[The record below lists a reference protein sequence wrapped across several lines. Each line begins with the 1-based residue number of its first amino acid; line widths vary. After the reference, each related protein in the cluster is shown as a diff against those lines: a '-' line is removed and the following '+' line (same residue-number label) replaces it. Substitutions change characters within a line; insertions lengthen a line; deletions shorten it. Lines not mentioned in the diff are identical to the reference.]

1 MCDNICMSCVYVQIL
16 KKGELVKMAMDHQH
30 KIEIEAVKASGR
42 EKMAAMQN
50 ELVQTMA
57 MLEKMYS
64 GWQAS
69 LEDALTEMRISS
81 EVRE

>member
-1 MCDNICMSCVYVQIL
+1 
-16 KKGELVKMAMDHQH
+16 
-30 KIEIEAVKASGR
+30 
-42 EKMAAMQN
+42 MQN

-81 EVRE
+81 EVRKVVLRIFG

>member
-1 MCDNICMSCVYVQIL
+1 
-16 KKGELVKMAMDHQH
+16 MAMDHQH

-81 EVRE
+81 EVRKVVLRIFG